1 MTILLPLTAAALT
14 AGCSTFSDNDAVA
27 RVGDVELSEGGLE
40 DLLDEQSVPDDQRSD
55 LDLVRP
61 VISSWI
67 ESTALD
73 TGQFSEEM
81 IADIPDDDLVNLYRQ
96 GMESSGVTCA
106 LLLVAP
112 TVDDADQ
119 AAIELRDGAEFRDVF
134 DEYNTDPALAD
145 VSGDAGC
152 FDINQVTGQGAP
164 SPEVLALLSVNS
176 GNPVATA
183 PSATANGD
191 ELGLLISFK
200 EIDELGDPEQTQVL
214 DAIRSSAGVRLL
226 LDDLDVHVDSRY
238 GYFDRTTGAV
248 TPLG

>member
-1 MTILLPLTAAALT
+1 MTILLPLTAATLT
-14 AGCSTFSDNDAVA
+14 AGCSTFSDSNAVA
-27 RVGDVELSEGGLE
+27 SVGDVELSEGGLD

-55 LDLVRP
+55 LDVVRP

-73 TGQFSEEM
+73 TGLFGEEL

-96 GMESSGVTCA
+96 GMETSGVTCA

-112 TVDDADQ
+112 TVADADE
-119 AAIELRDGAEFRDVF
+119 AAAELRAGADFAEVF
-134 DEYNTDPALAD
+134 DTYNTDPALAD
-145 VSGDAGC
+145 VSGNAGC

-164 SPEVLALLSVNS
+164 SPEVLALMSVNS
-176 GNPVATA
+176 GNPVATS

-191 ELGLLISFK
+191 ELGLLISFQ
-200 EIDELGDPEQTQVL
+200 EIDELGDAEQTQVL
-214 DAIRSSAGVRLL
+214 DAIRASAGARLL
-226 LDDLDVHVDSRY
+226 LRDIDVDVDSRY
-238 GYFDRTTGAV
+238 GYFDRETGAV